1 MGTFALTRTGRQHVY
16 PLWQLIYSLYFCMC
30 FIVGAVPDH

>member
-1 MGTFALTRTGRQHVY
+1 MGTFVSRCGLVQPVY

>member
-1 MGTFALTRTGRQHVY
+1 MGTFALTRTRRQHVY

-30 FIVGAVPDH
+30 SIVGAVPDH